1 MSNVMKAIREVF
13 KTIMLTLVGAVIFVG
28 LIIGPL
34 VGAGFL
40 LKIFHEI
47 VKYGWNWAGRLIF

>member
-40 LKIFHEI
+40 LKIFYEI
-47 VKYGWNWAGRLIF
+47 VKYGWNWAGKLIF